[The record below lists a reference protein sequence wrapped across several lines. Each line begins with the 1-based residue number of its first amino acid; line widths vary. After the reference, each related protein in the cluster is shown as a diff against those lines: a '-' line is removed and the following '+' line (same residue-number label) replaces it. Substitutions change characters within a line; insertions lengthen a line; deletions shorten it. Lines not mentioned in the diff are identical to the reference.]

1 MITVT
6 ENAAKKVKEYF
17 KELGKPNAA
26 LRVKIEG
33 GGCSGFQYD
42 LGPDDNKN
50 ADDLVYESNGVVI
63 YIDPQSDTFLNGS
76 QLDFV
81 DSLHESGFKVNNPNS
96 KSSCGCGQSFG
107 V

>member
-1 MITVT
+1 MIQVT
-6 ENAAKKVKEYF
+6 DAAAEKLKAFFAEM
-17 KELGKPNAA
+17 GKPNAA
-26 LRVKIEG
+26 LRVRIEG

-42 LGPDDNKN
+42 LGPEEQKN
-50 ADDLVYESNGVVI
+50 DDDLVYESNGVVL
-63 YIDPQSDTFLNGS
+63 YVDPQSDPFLNGS

-81 DSLHESGFKVNNPNS
+81 DGLHESGFKFNNPNS

>member
-1 MITVT
+1 MIQVT
-6 ENAAKKVKEYF
+6 EAAAKKVKEYF
-17 KELGKPNAA
+17 AEIGKPDAA

-42 LGPDDNKN
+42 LGPAEQKN
-50 ADDLVYESNGVVI
+50 DGDSVYESNGVVL
-63 YIDPQSDTFLNGS
+63 YVDSQSDPFLNGS
-76 QLDFV
+76 QLDYV
-81 DSLHESGFKVNNPNS
+81 DGLHESGFKFNNPNS